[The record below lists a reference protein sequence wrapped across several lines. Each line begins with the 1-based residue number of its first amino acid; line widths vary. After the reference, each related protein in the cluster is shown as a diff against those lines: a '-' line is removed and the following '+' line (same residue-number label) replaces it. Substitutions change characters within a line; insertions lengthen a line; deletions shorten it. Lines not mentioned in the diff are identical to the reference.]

1 MFVDQK
7 TERVT
12 VPLNTALQAGGK
24 LELANSTSPLT
35 AFTVIPIQNEW

>member
-12 VPLNTALQAGGK
+12 IPLNESTTSNGWI
-24 LELANSTSPLT
+24 ELANSNILGLG
-35 AFTVIPIQNEW
+35 VC